1 MKIFYWSPFISYV
14 ATTYAVINSIVA
26 IKKFSKKKI
35 DISLINAASEWDDY
49 IEKIEK
55 ENIKLIELKKKK
67 INFKNF
73 PKGNFIKSRVTY
85 FIVFFKT
92 IFQLHRL
99 LKEEKPE
106 YLVIHLLSFIP
117 MTLLLFFSYKTKFIL
132 RVSGYPKLNFLRKIF
147 WKIMNK
153 KIYKV
158 FCPTHLTKEL
168 LVNKKIFNKNKV
180 FLVKDPII
188 EVNILREKMK
198 KSNLNTLVDKRYILS
213 IGRLTNQKNFNFLI
227 NAFCEIRK
235 KDPDLNLVICGNGE
249 KKEDLLNL
257 ISQLKLEDKVKLIGF
272 KDNIFP
278 ILKGAEF
285 FVLTSNWEDPGF
297 VIIEAMFTKKIVLTS
312 DCPNGPKN
320 IINDGVNGFKFK
332 TNNKEDFLK
341 KFDEVSYLYSNEKNK
356 VRKIL
361 FNGIK
366 TSRLYSLFN
375 HYKDISNHLV

>member
-26 IKKFSKKKI
+26 MKKFSKKKVN
-35 DISLINAASEWDDY
+35 ISLINVASEWNDH
-49 IEKIEK
+49 IEKIKK

-67 INFKNF
+67 IDFKNL
-73 PKGNFIKSRVTY
+73 PKGNFIKSRITY
-85 FIVFFKT
+85 FIVFFCS

-99 LKEEKPE
+99 LKEEKPK

-117 MTLLLFFSYKTKFIL
+117 MTLLLFFKYETKFIL
-132 RVSGYPKLNFLRKIF
+132 RVSGYPRLNFLRKFF
-147 WKIMNK
+147 WKLINK
-153 KIYKV
+153 KIFKV
-158 FCPTHLTKEL
+158 FCPTNLTKEL
-168 LVNKKIFNKNKV
+168 LVNKKIFNKEKV

-188 EVNILREKMK
+188 EVNSLREKMK
-198 KSNLNTLVDKRYILS
+198 QSNLNTLIDKRYILS

-227 NAFCEIRK
+227 NAFCEIHK

-249 KKEDLLNL
+249 KKEDLTKL
-257 ISQLKLEDKVKLIGF
+257 ISQLKLNDKVKLIGF

-278 ILKGAEF
+278 ILHGAEF
-285 FVLTSNWEDPGF
+285 FVLSSNWEDPGF
-297 VIIEAMFTKKIVLTS
+297 VIIEAMFAKKIVLS
-312 DCPNGPKN
+312 SNCPNGPKN
-320 IINDGVNGFKFK
+320 IINDGVNGFKFEINDK
-332 TNNKEDFLK
+332 KDFLN
-341 KFDEVSYLYSNEKNK
+341 KFDEISYLHSNEKNK
-356 VRKIL
+356 VKKIL